1 MATMKKT
8 PRFSGFTLVELLV
21 TVSIA
26 VILIAVAAPSFK
38 DHVLKRKVS
47 AELRDLKLDLGLAR
61 SEAITKN
68 TFVGVCSSN
77 DASYCQADSDWSE
90 GWILFED
97 NGNGGG
103 TPKDGIRNGSESL
116 IKVYQSG
123 DGPVS
128 IRAYGVNDVGVN
140 GLAFNARGYLGL
152 IEPSLELLSPERLT
166 FRFCPGNDER
176 FARGV
181 IIALTGR
188 VADSSD
194 SDSDGIYEDA
204 ESTNFD
210 CSVI

>member
-1 MATMKKT
+1 MKKIYGI
-8 PRFSGFTLVELLV
+8 SGFTLVELLV
-21 TVSIA
+21 TVSIT
-26 VILIAVAAPSFK
+26 VILIAVAVPSFK
-38 DHVLKRKVS
+38 DLVLKRKIS
-47 AELRDLKLDLGLAR
+47 SELRDLKLDLVLAR
-61 SEAITKN
+61 SEAITRN

-97 NGNGGG
+97 DGEGGG
-103 TPKDGIRNGSESL
+103 TPKDGVRNGSESL
-116 IKVYQSG
+116 VRAYQSG

-128 IRAYGVNDVGVN
+128 ITAYDVNDVGVN

-152 IEPSLELLSPERLT
+152 IEPSLELLSPDRLT
-166 FRFCPGNDER
+166 FRFCPGSDEM

-188 VADSSD
+188 VVDSSD

-204 ESTNFD
+204 ESINFD
-210 CSVI
+210 CPEI